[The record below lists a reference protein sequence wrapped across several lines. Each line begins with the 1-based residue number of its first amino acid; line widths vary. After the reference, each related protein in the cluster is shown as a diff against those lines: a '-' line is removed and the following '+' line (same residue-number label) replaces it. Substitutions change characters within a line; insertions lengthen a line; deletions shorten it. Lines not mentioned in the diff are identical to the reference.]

1 MNIPGLKYYGD
12 GPHRIDDPEATLYE
26 VLARR
31 RGVARMPNR
40 WSRSMGLW
48 YKKIRVRPGRKWEKS

>member
-1 MNIPGLKYYGD
+1 MNLAGLKYYGD

-31 RGVARMPNR
+31 GGRCPDAKQVEKADGV
-40 WSRSMGLW
+40 
-48 YKKIRVRPGRKWEKS
+48 VV